1 MKARFSFPIGACLT
15 EGRKESRCYGGSP
28 PVGANVRSSFIN
40 LFLLRSFC
48 RSLYE
53 QLSQN
58 RKREEDAL
66 AARRKLMYGVRPMDD
81 DEYRD
86 YEQMEIARRE
96 RERQRKEK
104 RDYEERQFS
113 RD

>member
-1 MKARFSFPIGACLT
+1 MEDLHPSERMFVLSFFAFNSFP
-15 EGRKESRCYGGSP
+15 
-28 PVGANVRSSFIN
+28 
-40 LFLLRSFC
+40 

-113 RD
+113 RDQMVFRFIY